1 MEQSAR
7 QTIESFNSLV
17 LCDLPLGED
26 LFATPLHYVL
36 GDFDIANLPHYR
48 TLNAVIESID
58 PHAELSIGIGFIAL
72 CDKIRNGIKTCADQG
87 VSYSIMLPLWDEHA
101 THNFMMKASRSEG
114 HLNLLFFY
122 YERSGTTS
130 EMDAVVAGSYKDQ
143 LTGLFNRR
151 TMKEHVSQN
160 HKNGYLCLF
169 DLNKFKE
176 INDTFGHALGDE
188 VLTLIGEY
196 LISIATENEVFYRR
210 SGDEFMFL
218 SFLHDRSYADNLITK
233 IENRME
239 ELSTKDLSAYPG
251 LKCSASFGILELV
264 YDDGSNIDAETELK
278 LTDLAM
284 YQAKRAGKR
293 SHYIDHDDAL
303 RILEQGNL
311 DERLNA
317 LAASIKR

>member
-1 MEQSAR
+1 MEHDAKQI
-7 QTIESFNSLV
+7 IESINALV
-17 LCDLPLGED
+17 LCELPLGQD
-26 LFATPLHYVL
+26 PFTAPLRYVL

-48 TLNAVIESID
+48 TLNAVIDSIN
-58 PHAELSIGIGFIAL
+58 PHAELSIGVGFVAF
-72 CDKIRNGIKTCADQG
+72 CQKIRNGIRACSDKD
-87 VSYSIMLPLWDEHA
+87 VSYSVMVPLWDEHT
-101 THNFMMKASRSEG
+101 THIFMMKASKG
-114 HLNLLFFY
+114 KDCLNLLFFY
-122 YERSGTTS
+122 YEQSGTTS

-169 DLNKFKE
+169 DLNRFKE
-176 INDTFGHALGDE
+176 INDTFGHAVGDE

-196 LISIATENEVFYRR
+196 LISIASKNEVFYRR

-218 SFLHDRSYADNLITK
+218 SFLHDRAYADGLIAK
-233 IENRME
+233 IEKRME
-239 ELSTKDLSAYPG
+239 TLSEKELSGHPG

-264 YDDGSNIDAETELK
+264 YDDGSSIDAETELK

-293 SHYIDHDDAL
+293 SHYINHDDAL

>member
-1 MEQSAR
+1 M
-7 QTIESFNSLV
+7 IESFNSLV
-17 LCDLPLGED
+17 LCELPLGQD
-26 LFATPLHYVL
+26 PFTAPLRYVL

-48 TLNAVIESID
+48 TLNAVIGSIN
-58 PHAELSIGIGFIAL
+58 PHAELSIGVGFVAF
-72 CDKIRNGIKTCADQG
+72 CQKIRNGIRACSDKDA
-87 VSYSIMLPLWDEHA
+87 SYSVMLPLWDEHA
-101 THNFMMKASRSEG
+101 THIFMMKASKG
-114 HLNLLFFY
+114 KDCLNLLFFY
-122 YERSGTTS
+122 YEQSGITS

-169 DLNKFKE
+169 DLNRFKE
-176 INDTFGHALGDE
+176 INDTFGHAVGDE

-196 LISIATENEVFYRR
+196 LISIASENEVFYRR

-218 SFLHDRSYADNLITK
+218 SFLHDRAYADDLIVK
-233 IENRME
+233 IEKRME
-239 ELSTKDLSAYPG
+239 TLSEKELSGHPG
-251 LKCSASFGILELV
+251 LNCSASFGILELV
-264 YDDGSNIDAETELK
+264 YDDGSSIDAETELK

-293 SHYIDHDDAL
+293 SHYINHDDAL

-317 LAASIKR
+317 LAASIQR